1 MTTRSI
7 ENPTSMTLGEF
18 IKSKI
23 RDYENTNDVTL
34 GTLEDGVWQ
43 EYQKGEHWDTL
54 RVGSVWEDCQYV
66 TIETLT
72 RDHKFYVEQFE
83 NRMESI
89 LGY

>member
-1 MTTRSI
+1 
-7 ENPTSMTLGEF
+7 MTLGEF

-23 RDYENTNDVTL
+23 RDIETSGEEFVL
-34 GTLEDGVWQ
+34 GTLTDGIWQ
-43 EYQKGEHWDTL
+43 EYQTGEYWDTI

-72 RDHKFYVEQFE
+72 RDHKFYVEQFDR
-83 NRMESI
+83 RMESI